1 VTQRLWLR
9 SSLRRLGTA
18 TLAALAVGA
27 AAAPARAA
35 DLPPVEIPYTSFQLS
50 NGLTVLV
57 HEDHKAPIVAV
68 NVWYHV
74 GSKNEPNGRSGFAH
88 LFEHLM
94 FNGSENFND
103 DYFKVVERLGATDL
117 NGTTNEDRTNYFQNV
132 PVAALDTVLW
142 LESDRMGHLLGAID
156 QPRLDELRG
165 VVQNEQRQGDNE
177 PYAISEDLI
186 TRAVWPE
193 GHPYD
198 HTVIGSMDD
207 LNAAK
212 LEDVKDWFS
221 KYYGPSNA
229 VLTLAGDIDPATA
242 KAKVEKFFGDLP
254 PGPPVPHPKTWIAK
268 RTGTVR
274 ETAEDRVP
282 QARLYRVWNVPPI
295 GDADWTY
302 LTMLANVLS
311 GDKGSRLYKRLV
323 YQDQIATQ
331 VNAFLDD
338 REIAS
343 LFTLNITAQPGGDL
357 AKVEATA
364 AEELAKLIADGPT
377 ADEVDRVRNNL
388 YARFVRGAERIGG
401 FGGKSDVLLRGAV
414 YQGDPAAYKTYLDRL
429 RKATPADLQRAAKT
443 WLTDGDYVLSIVPYP
458 QYSPAATGADRKKMP
473 EVGAMKAPAFPAFE
487 KATLSNGLQVVLA
500 ERHEIP
506 KVELGLYLDGGYASD
521 SLATPGTARL
531 AMDMLD
537 EGSQTRDALAISEEL
552 SRLGATLNSGANLD
566 QNVLTMS
573 ALSVNLDAS
582 LALFGDVLLHPAFK
596 EQDLARLKKLQIATI
611 QREKSSPVQLGL
623 RIAPPLLYGA
633 GHAYAVPFSGSGT
646 PESVDKLQ
654 RADLE
659 RFHDAWFKPNHGYL
673 IVVGDT
679 TMAAIKP
686 KLEKLLGSWKSGDVP
701 KKNLATVP
709 ARSKS
714 VVYLVDKP
722 GAQQSVIL
730 ASSVVTPQSD
740 PRSIAFEAFNDSF
753 GGSFVSRLNM
763 NLREDKHW
771 SYGAGAFLLQAAG
784 QRPYIG
790 FAPVQTDKTKESVAE
805 VAKEMRD
812 VIASR
817 PLTDDELAK
826 AKTSLTQSLP
836 GGWETANAV
845 AASEGE
851 VLRFGYPAD
860 YWQTYPDRIRAL
872 TAKDMA
878 ESAKALVHPEGL
890 VWVIV
895 GDRAKVEAG
904 LRELNLG
911 EFHVLDADGKEL

>member
-1 VTQRLWLR
+1 MQRLWNR
-9 SSLRRLGTA
+9 STLRRLATA
-18 TLAALAVGA
+18 MAVVLALPAASAL
-27 AAAPARAA
+27 AA
-35 DLPPVEIPYTSFQLS
+35 DLPQVEIPYTSFQLS

-68 NVWYHV
+68 NIWYHV
-74 GSKNEPNGRSGFAH
+74 GSKNEPFGRSGFAH

-94 FNGSENFND
+94 FNGSENYND

-132 PVAALDTVLW
+132 PVAAIDTVLW

-156 QPRLDELRG
+156 QPRLDEQRG
-165 VVQNEQRQGDNE
+165 VVQNEKRQGENE

-186 TRAVWPE
+186 TRAVWPK

-198 HTVIGSMDD
+198 HTVIGSMED
-207 LNAAK
+207 LSAAK
-212 LEDVKDWFS
+212 LEDVKDWFG

-254 PGPPVPHPKTWIAK
+254 PGPPVPHPKTWVA
-268 RTGTVR
+268 RRSGVVR

-282 QARLYRVWNVPPI
+282 QSRLYRVWNVPPI
-295 GDADWTY
+295 GDPDWMY
-302 LTMLANVLS
+302 LTMLGNVLA

-323 YQDQIATQ
+323 YQDQIATN

-343 LFTLNITAQPGGDL
+343 LFEIVLTAQPGGDL

-364 AEELAKLIADGPT
+364 AEELNKLIANGPT
-377 ADEVDRVRNNL
+377 ADEVERVRNSL
-388 YARFVRGAERIGG
+388 YSRFVRGAERIGG

-414 YQGDPAAYKTYLDRL
+414 FQNDPAAYKTYLDRL
-429 RKATPADLQRAAKT
+429 RKATPADLQKAART
-443 WLTDGDYVLSIVPYP
+443 WLTDGEYALSIVPFP
-458 QYSPAATGADRKKMP
+458 QYTAASAGADRKTLP
-473 EVGAMKAPAFPAFE
+473 EVGAMKAPVFPSFE
-487 KATLSNGLQVVLA
+487 RSKLSNGLEVVLA
-500 ERHEIP
+500 ERHDLP

-521 SLATPGTARL
+521 SLGTPGTARL

-537 EGSQTRDALAISEEL
+537 EGTETRDALAISEEL

-573 ALSVNLDAS
+573 ALAANLDAS

-596 EQDLARLKKLQIATI
+596 DTDLARLKKLQIAAI
-611 QREKSSPVQLGL
+611 QREKASPVNLGL

-646 PESVDKLQ
+646 PESVGKLE
-654 RADLE
+654 RADLQK
-659 RFHDAWFKPNHGYL
+659 FHSEWFKPNHGYL

-679 TMAAIKP
+679 TMAALKP
-686 KLEKLLGSWKSGDVP
+686 KLEKMLGGWQSGDVP
-701 KKNLATVP
+701 KKNLAQVP
-709 ARSKS
+709 ARDKS

-722 GAQQSVIL
+722 GALQSIIL

-740 PRSIAFEAFNDSF
+740 PRSIAFEAFNDAF

-805 VAKEMRD
+805 VAREMKE
-812 VIASR
+812 VVSSR

-851 VLRFGYPAD
+851 VLRFGYPDD
-860 YWQTYPDRIRAL
+860 YWQKYPDRIRAL
-872 TAKDMA
+872 SAADMA
-878 ESAKALVHPEGL
+878 ESAKALVHPDTL

-911 EFHVLDADGKEL
+911 EFHVLDADGKEI

>member
-1 VTQRLWLR
+1 MQRLPYR
-9 SSLRRLGTA
+9 SSIFRRLA
-18 TLAALAVGA
+18 TA
-27 AAAPARAA
+27 AAAASIAA
-35 DLPPVEIPYTSFQLS
+35 TGWAAELPPVDIPYASFQLS

-142 LESDRMGHLLGAID
+142 LESDRMGHLLGVVD
-156 QPRLDELRG
+156 QPRLDEQRG
-165 VVQNEQRQGDNE
+165 VVQNEKRQGDNE

-186 TRAVWPE
+186 TRVSWPE

-198 HTVIGSMDD
+198 HTVIGSMED
-207 LNAAK
+207 LSAAK
-212 LEDVKDWFS
+212 LEDVKDWFG

-229 VLTLAGDIDPATA
+229 VITLAGDIDQATA
-242 KAKVEKFFGDLP
+242 KAKVEKYFGDLP
-254 PGPPVPHPKTWIAK
+254 PGPPVPHPKTWVAK

-274 ETAEDRVP
+274 ESAEDRVP
-282 QARLYRVWNVPPI
+282 QSRLYRTWNVPPI
-295 GDADWTY
+295 GDPDWVY
-302 LTMLANVLS
+302 LTMVANVLT
-311 GDKGSRLYKRLV
+311 GDKGSRLYKRLI

-331 VNAFLDD
+331 ANAFLDE

-343 LFTLNITAQPGGDL
+343 LFTVLVTAQPGGDL
-357 AKVEATA
+357 GKVEAAT
-364 AEELAKLIADGPT
+364 AEEISKLINEGPT
-377 ADEVDRVRNNL
+377 ADEVERVRNLL
-388 YARFVRGAERIGG
+388 YSRFVRGAERIGG

-414 YQGDPAAYKTYLDRL
+414 YEGNPAAYKNYLDRL
-429 RKATPADLQRAAKT
+429 RKATPADLQRAAKA
-443 WLTDGDYVLSIVPYP
+443 WLADGDYVLSIVPFP
-458 QYSPAATGADRKKMP
+458 QYAAAAAGADRKAMP
-473 EVGAMKAPAFPAFE
+473 EVGAMKAPVFPTFE
-487 KATLSNGLQVVLA
+487 RAKLSNGLEVVLA

-506 KVELGLYLDGGYASD
+506 KVELGIYLDGGYAAD
-521 SLATPGTARL
+521 SLAAPGTARL

-537 EGSQTRDALAISEEL
+537 EGTQTRDALAISEAL

-566 QNVLTMS
+566 QNVVTMS
-573 ALSVNLDAS
+573 ALSANLDDS
-582 LALFGDVLLHPAFK
+582 LALFADVLLNPAFK
-596 EQDLARLKKLQIATI
+596 DQDLSRLKKLQIAAI
-611 QREKSSPVQLGL
+611 QREKASPVNLGL
-623 RIAPPLLYGA
+623 RVAPPLLYGA

-646 PESVDKLQ
+646 PESVEKLQ
-654 RADLE
+654 RTDLAK
-659 RFHDAWFKPNHGYL
+659 FHSAWFKPNHAYL

-679 TMAAIKP
+679 NMATVKP

-701 KKNLATVP
+701 KKNLATVA
-709 ARSKS
+709 ARDKS

-740 PRSIAFEAFNDSF
+740 PRSIAFEAFNDAF

-805 VAKEMRD
+805 VAREMRE
-812 VIASR
+812 VISSR

-845 AASEGE
+845 AASQGE
-851 VLRFGYPAD
+851 ILRFGYPAD
-860 YWQTYPDRIRAL
+860 YWQKYPERIRAL
-872 TAKDMA
+872 TAKEMA

-911 EFHVLDADGKEL
+911 EFHVLDADGKEI